1 MNIKPSAAIRQNYNE
16 IAELCRSTGEPVYLT
31 KNGEG
36 TSKEADGRNTESGQ
50 NAGTVPFFR
59 RHRPIPQAVCSKL
72 VSGFL
77 SRGGRHG
84 FCRIHYR
91 RPSGLPLAPLLTACL
106 ETGTADLCC
115 AGILCPPA
123 AATRF
128 DPVKICHLP
137 ALGFTFAG
145 IFGIITTN
153 TPDERTG
160 AMISFQ
166 PLKDL
171 YHWVD
176 VQSHRIPAVPR
187 NLGIMALFLCAAYY
201 ASSILITHTGGE
213 NNSALVFVLAVAMIS
228 LLTSGYA
235 YGIAASII
243 GALCIN
249 IYFMEP
255 YDAFSLS
262 RTGYPVAMLSMV
274 AVSCMVCAL
283 TARVKKQATEAVRR
297 EKKAK
302 ALYEQNERLNAEKAA
317 IQLESE
323 RAAIRENILRAVS
336 HDLRTPLTSISGTV
350 SVLLETPEVSPKNL
364 AMLSDIKQDAD
375 SLIVMVENL
384 LSVTRV
390 QDGTMPLKMREE
402 MLEEVAGDALLTT
415 RRRFPD
421 CRVELDRSEDILYLP
436 MDPLLVKQVIVNL
449 LENAIRHSGD
459 PEHITLRL
467 YRQEDWA
474 VVEVRDRGRGLSPE
488 VYHAVKAGRPM
499 PRSLSGDSTRGMG
512 IGLSVCQNIIK
523 AHGGFFTAE
532 NHIDGGAVFRFG
544 LPTA

>member
-1 MNIKPSAAIRQNYNE
+1 MSQ
-16 IAELCRSTGEPVYLT
+16 
-31 KNGEG
+31 
-36 TSKEADGRNTESGQ
+36 
-50 NAGTVPFFR
+50 
-59 RHRPIPQAVCSKL
+59 
-72 VSGFL
+72 
-77 SRGGRHG
+77 
-84 FCRIHYR
+84 
-91 RPSGLPLAPLLTACL
+91 
-106 ETGTADLCC
+106 
-115 AGILCPPA
+115 
-123 AATRF
+123 RF
-128 DPVKICHLP
+128 
-137 ALGFTFAG
+137 
-145 IFGIITTN
+145 
-153 TPDERTG
+153 
-160 AMISFQ
+160 
-166 PLKDL
+166 KDL
-171 YHWVD
+171 YHWLNI
-176 VQSHRIPAVPR
+176 QFHRIPAVPR
-187 NLGIMALFLCAAYY
+187 NLGIMGLLLCAAYY

-213 NNSALVFVLAVAMIS
+213 NNSALVFVVAVALIS
-228 LLTSGYA
+228 LRTSGYA
-235 YGIAASII
+235 YGVAASII
-243 GALCIN
+243 GALFIN

-274 AVSCMVCAL
+274 VISCVVCAL
-283 TARVKKQATEAVRR
+283 TARVKKQAIEAVHR
-297 EKKAK
+297 EKKTR
-302 ALYEQNERLNAEKAA
+302 ALYEQNEKLNAEKAA

-350 SVLLETPEVSPKNL
+350 SVLLESPEISPKNL

-421 CRVELDRSEDILYLP
+421 CHVELDLSEDILYLP
-436 MDPLLVKQVIVNL
+436 MDSLLVKQVIVNL

-459 PEHITLRL
+459 TEHITLRL

-474 VVEVRDRGRGLSPE
+474 VAEVRDQGRGLSPE
-488 VYHAVKAGRPM
+488 VYQAVKAGQPM

-532 NHIDGGAVFRFG
+532 NHTGGGAVFRFG
-544 LPTA
+544 LPIEDQPA

>member
-1 MNIKPSAAIRQNYNE
+1 MSQ
-16 IAELCRSTGEPVYLT
+16 
-31 KNGEG
+31 
-36 TSKEADGRNTESGQ
+36 
-50 NAGTVPFFR
+50 
-59 RHRPIPQAVCSKL
+59 
-72 VSGFL
+72 
-77 SRGGRHG
+77 
-84 FCRIHYR
+84 
-91 RPSGLPLAPLLTACL
+91 
-106 ETGTADLCC
+106 
-115 AGILCPPA
+115 
-123 AATRF
+123 RF
-128 DPVKICHLP
+128 
-137 ALGFTFAG
+137 
-145 IFGIITTN
+145 
-153 TPDERTG
+153 
-160 AMISFQ
+160 
-166 PLKDL
+166 KDL
-171 YHWVD
+171 YHWLNI
-176 VQSHRIPAVPR
+176 QFHRIPAVPR
-187 NLGIMALFLCAAYY
+187 NLGIMGLLLCAAYY

-213 NNSALVFVLAVAMIS
+213 NNSALVFVVAVALIS
-228 LLTSGYA
+228 LRTSGYA
-235 YGIAASII
+235 YGVAASII
-243 GALCIN
+243 GALFIN

-274 AVSCMVCAL
+274 VISCVVCAL
-283 TARVKKQATEAVRR
+283 TARVKKQAIEAVHR
-297 EKKAK
+297 EKKTR
-302 ALYEQNERLNAEKAA
+302 ALYEQNEKLNAEKAA

-350 SVLLETPEVSPKNL
+350 SVLLESPEISPKNL

-421 CRVELDRSEDILYLP
+421 CHVELDLSEDILYLP
-436 MDPLLVKQVIVNL
+436 MDSLLVKQVIVNL

-459 PEHITLRL
+459 TEHITLRL

-474 VVEVRDRGRGLSPE
+474 VAEVRDQGRGLSPE
-488 VYHAVKAGRPM
+488 VYHAVKAGQPM

-532 NHIDGGAVFRFG
+532 NHTGGGAVFRFG
-544 LPTA
+544 LPIEDQPA

>member
-1 MNIKPSAAIRQNYNE
+1 MSQ
-16 IAELCRSTGEPVYLT
+16 
-31 KNGEG
+31 
-36 TSKEADGRNTESGQ
+36 
-50 NAGTVPFFR
+50 
-59 RHRPIPQAVCSKL
+59 
-72 VSGFL
+72 
-77 SRGGRHG
+77 
-84 FCRIHYR
+84 
-91 RPSGLPLAPLLTACL
+91 
-106 ETGTADLCC
+106 
-115 AGILCPPA
+115 
-123 AATRF
+123 RF
-128 DPVKICHLP
+128 
-137 ALGFTFAG
+137 
-145 IFGIITTN
+145 
-153 TPDERTG
+153 
-160 AMISFQ
+160 
-166 PLKDL
+166 KDL
-171 YHWVD
+171 YHWLNI
-176 VQSHRIPAVPR
+176 QFHRIPAVPR
-187 NLGIMALFLCAAYY
+187 NLGIMGLLLCAAYY

-213 NNSALVFVLAVAMIS
+213 NNSALVFVVAVALIS
-228 LLTSGYA
+228 LRTSGYA
-235 YGIAASII
+235 YGVAASII
-243 GALCIN
+243 GALFIN

-274 AVSCMVCAL
+274 VISCVVCAL
-283 TARVKKQATEAVRR
+283 TARVKKQAIEAVHR
-297 EKKAK
+297 EKKTR
-302 ALYEQNERLNAEKAA
+302 ALYEQNEKLNAEKAA

-336 HDLRTPLTSISGTV
+336 HDLRTPLTSIAGTV
-350 SVLLETPEVSPKNL
+350 SVLLESPEISPKNL

-421 CRVELDRSEDILYLP
+421 CHVELDLSEDILYLP
-436 MDPLLVKQVIVNL
+436 MDSLLVKQVIVNL

-459 PEHITLRL
+459 TEHITLRL

-474 VVEVRDRGRGLSPE
+474 VAEVRDQGRGLSPE
-488 VYHAVKAGRPM
+488 VYQAVKAGQPM

-532 NHIDGGAVFRFG
+532 NHTVGGAVFRFG
-544 LPTA
+544 LPIEDQPA